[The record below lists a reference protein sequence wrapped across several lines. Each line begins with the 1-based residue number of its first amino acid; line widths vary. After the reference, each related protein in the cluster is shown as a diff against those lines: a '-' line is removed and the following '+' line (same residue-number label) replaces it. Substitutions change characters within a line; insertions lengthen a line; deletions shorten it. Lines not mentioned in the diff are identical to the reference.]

1 MKKFCNRKIF
11 FGGIS
16 KFCRLVVTP
25 TGAAGRG
32 RCPHRPQV
40 ARQLIF
46 AFLVS
51 ISSGPLMAQNLFKTT
66 EQLWEPQKDE
76 VYLQEVSE
84 KISTDKSVEGVAV
97 LDNHGYALM
106 DGKIYL
112 IENGKLNLVTNAP
125 VAVNRIKTANGSLW
139 ALGSNG
145 IFRMENNVWKIIDDR
160 DFADLCVHNGA
171 VYVATTEE
179 IYKIENDQLI
189 STKPKGGYNS
199 SDITVVMEDGTQ
211 VHADPVR
218 LGPISRI
225 GSYSGTIYVLRPGQ
239 LVSFDGLQVNQD
251 LIDWGHLPSKV
262 TRDMLCD
269 GNRLFISTDR
279 GLSVLRGAALT
290 AIKGTDGLPVE
301 NTTCL
306 AKGFA
311 NDVWIGTARGAVRML
326 PNDWHYFAGQ
336 MWLPDNHVNGIAVG
350 NHIVYVAT
358 DKGIGIIKYE
368 PYTLEKKSTFYEQ
381 HIKDW
386 GHKRLGFIH
395 NLYKKDGEWIREISD
410 NDGGNTA
417 PYLAAMCYKYA
428 VTGDPEAKKAAIES
442 FKALIWLER
451 IVPVDGLFARAVW
464 SPADKDQRSTQ
475 GSGGLPAKWYP
486 TKDGKWFWKSDASSD
501 EVTAHFYAV
510 SLFYDLV
517 ADGKDKEIARE
528 HIDRIASYIIK
539 NGWMLKD
546 MDGKPTRWGRW
557 NPEYLLRAYGYND
570 RGLNGLEALSYAR
583 SALEITGKKMYE
595 DAYRQL
601 VDWGYP
607 ANTLRQKNTFPPA
620 IIAPWDDELAFQ
632 SYYTL
637 TRYATDPKLR
647 SFYLRSLER
656 SWEVLRME
664 HRPWFNF
671 TYGAITGSDCELPQ
685 AIKSMREEV
694 LDCTDYSYNN
704 SSRDDL
710 YIEPG
715 YTSYAGAIRAIS
727 PREISFGERST
738 QLDGGSG
745 GNVVRNPSE
754 FIMDYW
760 MARFHGFIQAPGTN
774 DPALI
779 GVSRSGKESQGAK
792 PYDGPPMPKIY

>member
-1 MKKFCNRKIF
+1 MKGFCNRKFYFKSAVGAF
-11 FGGIS
+11 FLSIIS
-16 KFCRLVVTP
+16 GL
-25 TGAAGRG
+25 
-32 RCPHRPQV
+32 
-40 ARQLIF
+40 
-46 AFLVS
+46 
-51 ISSGPLMAQNLFKTT
+51 LMAQDLFKTT
-66 EQLWEPQKDE
+66 GHLWLQQKDE

-84 KISTDKSVEGVAV
+84 KISTDKVVEGVAV
-97 LDNHGYALM
+97 LNGHCYALM
-106 DGKIYL
+106 EGKIYL
-112 IENGKLNLVTNAP
+112 IENGKLKP
-125 VAVNRIKTANGSLW
+125 VENGPDGVNRIKTVNGSLW
-139 ALGSNG
+139 VLAPKG
-145 IFRMENNVWKIIDDR
+145 IFRMENGAWKTIDEGDY
-160 DFADLCVHNGA
+160 ADLCVHNGD
-171 VYVATTEE
+171 VYAATREE

-189 STKPKGGYNS
+189 STKPKGGYYS
-199 SDITVVMEDGTQ
+199 SDITVVMEDGSQ

-225 GSYSGTIYVLRPGQ
+225 GSYSGTIYVLRPGE

-251 LIDWGHLPSKV
+251 LIDWGHLPSNI
-262 TRDMLCD
+262 TRDMLSD
-269 GNRLFISTDR
+269 GNRVLISTDR

-290 AIKGTDGLPVE
+290 AIKGIDGLPVE

-311 NDVWIGTARGAVRML
+311 NDIWIGTARGAVRML
-326 PNDWHYFAGQ
+326 TGDWHYFAGQ

-350 NHIVYVAT
+350 DRMVYVAT

-368 PYTLEKKSTFYEQ
+368 PYTLQKKAAYYEQ
-381 HIKDW
+381 HIEDC
-386 GHKRLGFIH
+386 GHKRLGFLH
-395 NLYKKDGEWIREISD
+395 TLYKKNGEWIREISD
-410 NDGGNTA
+410 NDGGHTA

-442 FKALIWLER
+442 FKAMMWLER
-451 IVPVDGLFARAVW
+451 ITPVDGLFARAIW
-464 SPADKDQRSTQ
+464 STTADKDQRSTQ

-517 ADGKDKEIARE
+517 AEGKDKEMARE

-539 NGWMLKD
+539 NGWVLKD

-583 SALEITGKKMYE
+583 LGLAITGKKMYA

-601 VDWGYP
+601 IDWGYP

-620 IIAPWDDELAFQ
+620 ITAPWDDDLAFQ

-637 TRYATDPKLR
+637 MRYATDSKLR

-664 HRPWFNF
+664 HNPIFNF
-671 TYGAITGSDCELPQ
+671 TYGAITGNDCELPQ
-685 AIKSMREEV
+685 AVKSMREEV
-694 LDCTDYSYNN
+694 LDCIDYSYTN

-715 YTSYAGAIRAIS
+715 YTSYAGGIRAIS
-727 PREISFGERST
+727 AREISFGKRST

-745 GNVVRNPSE
+745 GNVVSNPSE
-754 FIMDYW
+754 FIMEYW
-760 MARFHGFIQAPGTN
+760 MARFHGFIQAPETN

-779 GVSRSGKESQGAK
+779 GVPRSANEYLGAT
-792 PYDGPPMPKIY
+792 PYNGPAMPKMY

>member
-1 MKKFCNRKIF
+1 MKKFCNGKACF
-11 FGGIS
+11 
-16 KFCRLVVTP
+16 KLLLV
-25 TGAAGRG
+25 A
-32 RCPHRPQV
+32 
-40 ARQLIF
+40 F
-46 AFLVS
+46 AVS
-51 ISSGPLMAQNLFKTT
+51 ILSGSLMAQNLFKTT
-66 EQLWEPQKDE
+66 EQLWSPQKDE

-84 KISTDKSVEGVAV
+84 KVSTDKTVAGVAV
-97 LDNHGYALM
+97 LDNYCYALM
-106 DGKIYL
+106 DDKIYL
-112 IENGKLNLVTNAP
+112 VGNGKLNLVKNAP
-125 VAVNRIKTANGSLW
+125 VGVNRIKTANGSLW
-139 ALGSNG
+139 ALGPNG
-145 IFRMENNVWKIIDDR
+145 IFRMKNDEWKTIDNQDY
-160 DFADLCVHNGA
+160 ADLCVHNGD
-171 VYVATTEE
+171 VYAATKEE
-179 IYKIENDQLI
+179 IYKIENDKLI

-199 SDITVVMEDGTQ
+199 SDITVVMEDGSQ

-269 GNRLFISTDR
+269 GNRLFVGTDR

-306 AKGFA
+306 AKGFV

-326 PNDWHYFAGQ
+326 PNDWHYFSGQ

-350 NHIVYVAT
+350 NCIVYVAT

-368 PYTLEKKSTFYEQ
+368 PYTLEKKSAFYEQ
-381 HIKDW
+381 HIADW
-386 GHKRLGFIH
+386 GHKRLGFLH
-395 NLYKKDGEWIREISD
+395 TLYKKDGEWIREISD

-451 IVPVDGLFARAVW
+451 ITPIDGLFARAIW
-464 SPADKDQRSTQ
+464 STTADKDQRSTQ
-475 GSGGLPAKWYP
+475 GSGGLPAKWFP

-517 ADGKDKEIARE
+517 AEGKDKEMARE

-539 NGWMLKD
+539 NGWVLKD
-546 MDGKPTRWGRW
+546 IDDKPTRWGRW

-570 RGLNGLEALSYAR
+570 RGLNGLEALSYAK
-583 SALEITGKKMYE
+583 SALEITGKKMYA

-607 ANTLRQKNTFPPA
+607 ANTLRQKNTFPPGV
-620 IIAPWDDELAFQ
+620 IAPWDDDLAFQ

-637 TRYATDPKLR
+637 MRYAADPKLR

-671 TYGAITGSDCELPQ
+671 TYGAITGNDCELPQ

-694 LDCTDYSYNN
+694 LDCADYSYNN
-704 SSRDDL
+704 SSRNDL
-710 YIEPG
+710 YMQPG
-715 YTSYAGAIRAIS
+715 YTSYAGAVRAIS

-760 MARFHGFIQAPGTN
+760 MARFHGFIQAPETN
-774 DPALI
+774 DPTLI
-779 GVSRSGKESQGAK
+779 GVSPSGKELQGAK
-792 PYDGPPMPKIY
+792 PYNGPSVPKIY